1 MKIYGGNAMK
11 RIKQYKFF
19 GFEGMCTLIGLCV
32 LLLILLAPAVNKVLN
47 EREIVATVIDTGIKN
62 FSNNSRYLVYCK
74 DVENDKETTVL
85 EITDSV
91 LKFRFDS
98 SDMYPNI
105 LPGHTYRFT
114 VCGNRVHILSWYPNI
129 YDYELIE

>member
-1 MKIYGGNAMK
+1 MK
-11 RIKQYKFF
+11 RSKSYRYFNYEIIY
-19 GFEGMCTLIGLCV
+19 LIIALGTIF
-32 LLLILLAPAVNKVLN
+32 LILFAPAINKVLN

-62 FSNNSRYLVYCK
+62 DFKNGRYLIYCK
-74 DVENDKETTVL
+74 DVDNETTVL
-85 EITDSV
+85 EITDSF

-98 SDMYPNI
+98 SDVYPNI

-129 YDYELIE
+129 YEYELIE